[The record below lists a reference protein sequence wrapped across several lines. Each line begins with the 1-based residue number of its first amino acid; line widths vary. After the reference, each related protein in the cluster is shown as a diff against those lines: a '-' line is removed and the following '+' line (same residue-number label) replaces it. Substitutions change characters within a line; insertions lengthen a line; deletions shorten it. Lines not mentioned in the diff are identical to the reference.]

1 MKGIA
6 MKSLLSPR
14 NTVVKLRSFTLI
26 ELLVVIAII
35 AILAAILLPALN
47 SARERGRSIT
57 CVNNLKQ
64 IGFAMQSYS
73 ADSDDYILVAY
84 LGQTNNLIKSYDLVP
99 ESFNGNPTR
108 LPRNAYHNVLAYR
121 GYVAKS
127 AVTDSSKQSSFFLCP
142 SDNSIN
148 SNKLYNAFIYGVSQ
162 GMYLED
168 NGGEKTTSR
177 LFKLNQVK
185 KPSIKPYVMDSA
197 TNSTDRISV
206 MWVSS
211 YPKLETSTHTVSNLL
226 GIAYGRHNMDC
237 NILYLEGHVAA
248 KRAWDLDRSAVG
260 PVGYTNNLMYASLE
274 ARENFF
280 AAINE

>member
-168 NGGEKTTSR
+168 NGGDKTTSR

>member
-1 MKGIA
+1 MK
-6 MKSLLSPR
+6 KV
-14 NTVVKLRSFTLI
+14 NSFTLI

-47 SARERGRSIT
+47 QARERGRAVT

-84 LGQTNNLIKSYDLVP
+84 LGQTNNLIKSYDLIP

-127 AVTDSSKQSSFFLCP
+127 AVTDSSRQSSFFLCP
-142 SDNSIN
+142 SDNSPGGA
-148 SNKLYNAFIYGVSQ
+148 KLYNAHIYGVSQ

-168 NGGEKTTSR
+168 NGGDKTTSR
-177 LFKLNQVK
+177 LFKMSQVK
-185 KPSIKPYVMDSA
+185 QHSIKPYVMDSA
-197 TNSTDRISV
+197 TNSDDINNRVSV

-211 YPKLETSTHTVSNLL
+211 YPKLETSTHTLSNLL

-237 NILYLEGHVAA
+237 NVLYLEGHVAG
-248 KRAWDLDRSAVG
+248 KRAWDLNRTAIG
-260 PVGYTNNLMYASLE
+260 PIGYTNNLMYASRE
-274 ARENFF
+274 AREAFF
-280 AAINE
+280 ADIRE

>member
-1 MKGIA
+1 

-57 CVNNLKQ
+57 CVNNLKP

-73 ADSDDYILVAY
+73 ADSDDYILVAN
-84 LGQTNNLIKSYDLVP
+84 LGQNANLIQNYDLVP

-108 LPRNAYHNVLAYR
+108 LPRNAYHNVLAYM

-168 NGGEKTTSR
+168 NGGDKTTSR
-177 LFKLNQVK
+177 LFKMNQIK

-248 KRAWDLDRSAVG
+248 KRAWDLNRTAIG
-260 PVGYTNNLMYASLE
+260 PSGYTNDLKYASLE

>member
-1 MKGIA
+1 

-168 NGGEKTTSR
+168 NGGDKTTSR